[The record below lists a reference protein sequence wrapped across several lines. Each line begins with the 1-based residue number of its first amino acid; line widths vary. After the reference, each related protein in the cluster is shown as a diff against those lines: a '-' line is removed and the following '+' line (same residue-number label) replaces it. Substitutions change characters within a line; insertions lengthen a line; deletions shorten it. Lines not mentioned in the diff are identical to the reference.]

1 MNHGRQVPQQV
12 QAVLYSEGL
21 PLCWGVFDDVYR
33 KLLQPYIK
41 ELISYR
47 SPAPAW
53 KSTRCIEFYSSLKL
67 NFSEVQQPTTSFK
80 YRRKKKNPQHNNR
93 KNGREEH
100 QSQEPD
106 LSMLF
111 IILIVIA
118 GDALLRNA
126 VNARATLLDCQN
138 RASNLRALC
147 SHSSGRLSH
156 YAQHNLKLI

>member
-80 YRRKKKNPQHNNR
+80 YRRKKKKTQQQQQKEWKRGTSKP
-93 KNGREEH
+93 G
-100 QSQEPD
+100 
-106 LSMLF
+106 
-111 IILIVIA
+111 
-118 GDALLRNA
+118 
-126 VNARATLLDCQN
+126 ARLKYAIHH
-138 RASNLRALC
+138 
-147 SHSSGRLSH
+147 SHCHRR
-156 YAQHNLKLI
+156 

>member
-1 MNHGRQVPQQV
+1 M
-12 QAVLYSEGL
+12 
-21 PLCWGVFDDVYR
+21 CFDDVYR
-33 KLLQPYIK
+33 KLHRPYIK

-53 KSTRCIEFYSSLKL
+53 KSTRRIEFYSSLKL
-67 NFSEVQQPTTSFK
+67 YTSLKCNSQQHPLSIAE
-80 YRRKKKNPQHNNR
+80 RKKNNNNR

-106 LSMLF
+106 LSLLF

-126 VNARATLLDCQN
+126 VNTRAKLLDCQN
-138 RASNLRALC
+138 RASNLRAPH
-147 SHSSGRLSH
+147 SHGSGRLSH
-156 YAQHNLKLI
+156 YAQRNLKLI